1 MQDDV
6 SAATAYARG
15 KPEAGPRLRPQYSLL
30 GGDVYADLR
39 AALDA
44 AVPVAA

>member
-1 MQDDV
+1 MQSDV
-6 SAATAYARG
+6 RVASVHA
-15 KPEAGPRLRPQYSLL
+15 LLDFDHQYSLL